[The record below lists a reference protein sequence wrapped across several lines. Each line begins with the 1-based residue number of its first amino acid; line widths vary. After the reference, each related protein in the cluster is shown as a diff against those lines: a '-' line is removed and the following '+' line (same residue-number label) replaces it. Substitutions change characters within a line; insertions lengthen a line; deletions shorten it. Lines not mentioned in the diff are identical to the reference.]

1 MREAASRNRGC
12 RFTCFAIMHRV
23 LLLKVSSKGAD
34 MKRLWACYAPY
45 HTILAFVVMGSVLTA
60 GMEISF
66 PMIVRYILED
76 ILPAGD
82 MIRLVHTA
90 AVLFALYVSCLC
102 LSFCVSYFGR
112 SMGTHIENDLRC
124 RLFAHIESMSFSFF
138 DNTKTGQLLSRII
151 SDISEIGDLV
161 FQMPNLIMVCLI
173 TMGGSAFFLFYI
185 NWQLAF
191 FVLFLI
197 IIKTGGTIILNRRM
211 KTTFRKARETM
222 GIVSAQAMESL
233 NAIRLVQSFC
243 NEAAELK
250 KFVAASNTLRNAQ
263 QRTFLFES
271 YLTSSVIF
279 FSNLTN
285 LVIIAAGSFFIMLGV
300 MKLGDLVAFLMYLM
314 VFIRPIMQLTMLTE
328 RYQRGLAGYQRYA
341 ELMDT
346 QPTVQ
351 NRADAIEVAQVQ
363 GRVSFQHVDF
373 SYNGG
378 DKVLQDFSLDIPQ
391 GKTVALVGPTGVG
404 KSSAASLLLRFYD
417 IQQGAICLDGTDI
430 RQYTLASLRHNIGI
444 VQQDVF
450 LFSDSIRENIAY
462 GRPGAT
468 EQEIREA
475 AKLAHAHEFI
485 MNLPDGYDSAIGE
498 RGVKLSGG
506 QKQRLAI
513 ARVFLKNPP
522 VLILDEATSALDNE
536 TERKIQ
542 QALQDLSAN
551 RTTLIIAHRLATI
564 RHADRI
570 VVLTKEGICESGTHE
585 ELMTRQ
591 GVYYEL
597 YTSQFKA

>member
-1 MREAASRNRGC
+1 
-12 RFTCFAIMHRV
+12 
-23 LLLKVSSKGAD
+23 

-45 HTILAFVVMGSVLTA
+45 HTILFFVIAGSILTA
-60 GMEISF
+60 GLEISF

-82 MIRLVHTA
+82 MLRLVHTA
-90 AVLFALYVSCLC
+90 AVLFILYVVCLC
-102 LSFCVSYFGR
+102 SSFCVSYFGR

-124 RLFAHIESMSFSFF
+124 RLFSHIESMSFSFF
-138 DNTKTGQLLSRII
+138 DNAKTGQLLSRII

-173 TMGGSAFFLFYI
+173 TMCGSAFFLFYI
-185 NWQLAF
+185 NWQLAI

-197 IIKTGGTIILNRRM
+197 LLKTAGTMILNRRM
-211 KTTFRKARETM
+211 KETFRIAREKM
-222 GIVSAQAMESL
+222 GLVSSQAMESL

-243 NEAAELK
+243 NEAVELK
-250 KFVAASNTLRNAQ
+250 KFVAASDKLRRAQ
-263 QRTFLFES
+263 QRTFMFEA

-300 MKLGDLVAFLMYLM
+300 MSLGDLVAFLMYLM

-328 RYQRGLAGYQRYA
+328 RYQRGLAGYRRYE
-341 ELMDT
+341 ELM
-346 QPTVQ
+346 
-351 NRADAIEVAQVQ
+351 AIEPDVADKTDAVEAGVIE
-363 GRVSFQHVDF
+363 GRVAFEDVSF
-373 SYNGG
+373 SYNGK
-378 DKVLQDFSLDIPQ
+378 DLVLRRFSLDIPR
-391 GKTVALVGPTGVG
+391 GKTVAIVGPTGAG
-404 KSSAASLLLRFYD
+404 KSSVASLLLRFYD
-417 IQQGAICLDGTDI
+417 IQAGCITLDGRDI
-430 RQYTLASLRHNIGI
+430 RQYTLSSLRRSIGI

-462 GRPGAT
+462 GRPDAT
-468 EQEIREA
+468 EQEIIEA
-475 AKLAHAHEFI
+475 AKLADAHEFI
-485 MNLPDGYDSAIGE
+485 MKLPDGYDSAIGE

-542 QALQDLSAN
+542 QALQDLSHN
-551 RTTLIIAHRLATI
+551 RTTLVIAHRLATI
-564 RHADRI
+564 RHADSI
-570 VVLTKEGICESGTHE
+570 VVLTKEGICEQGTHG
-585 ELMTRQ
+585 ELMERK
-591 GVYYEL
+591 GLYYEL
-597 YTSQFKA
+597 YMSQFDK

>member
-1 MREAASRNRGC
+1 
-12 RFTCFAIMHRV
+12 
-23 LLLKVSSKGAD
+23 

-45 HTILAFVVMGSVLTA
+45 QNILFFVIAGSVLTA
-60 GMEISF
+60 GLEISF

-82 MIRLVHTA
+82 MVRLVHTA
-90 AVLFALYVSCLC
+90 AVLFILYVVCLC
-102 LSFCVSYFGR
+102 SSFCVSYFGR

-124 RLFAHIESMSFSFF
+124 RLFSHIESMSFSFF
-138 DNTKTGQLLSRII
+138 DNAKTGQLLSRII

-173 TMGGSAFFLFYI
+173 TMCGSAFFLFYI
-185 NWQLAF
+185 NWQLAI

-197 IIKTGGTIILNRRM
+197 FLKTAGTMILNRRM
-211 KTTFRKARETM
+211 KETFRIAREKM
-222 GIVSAQAMESL
+222 GLVSSQAMESL

-243 NEAAELK
+243 NEAVELQ
-250 KFVAASNTLRNAQ
+250 KFVAASDKLRRAQ
-263 QRTFLFES
+263 QRTFMFEA

-300 MKLGDLVAFLMYLM
+300 MSLGDLVAFLMYLM

-328 RYQRGLAGYQRYA
+328 RYQRGLAGYRRYE
-341 ELMDT
+341 ELMAVAPAVADG
-346 QPTVQ
+346 
-351 NRADAIEVAQVQ
+351 ADAVAAGTIE
-363 GRVSFQHVDF
+363 GRVAFEDVNF
-373 SYNGG
+373 SYNGK
-378 DKVLQDFSLDIPQ
+378 DPVLRRFSLDIPR
-391 GKTVALVGPTGVG
+391 GKTVAIVGPTGAG
-404 KSSAASLLLRFYD
+404 KSSVASLLLWFYD
-417 IQQGAICLDGTDI
+417 IQSGRITLDGRDI
-430 RQYTLASLRHNIGI
+430 RQYTLSSLRRSIGI

-462 GRPGAT
+462 GRPDAT
-468 EQEIREA
+468 EQEIIEA
-475 AKLAHAHEFI
+475 AKLADAHEFI
-485 MNLPDGYDSAIGE
+485 MKLPDGYDSAIGE

-536 TERKIQ
+536 TERRIQ
-542 QALQDLSAN
+542 QALQDLSHN
-551 RTTLIIAHRLATI
+551 RTTLVIAHRLATI
-564 RHADRI
+564 RHADSI
-570 VVLTKEGICESGTHE
+570 VVLTKEGICEQGTHG
-585 ELMTRQ
+585 ELMERK
-591 GVYYEL
+591 GLYYEL
-597 YTSQFKA
+597 YMSQFDK

>member
-1 MREAASRNRGC
+1 
-12 RFTCFAIMHRV
+12 
-23 LLLKVSSKGAD
+23 

-45 HTILAFVVMGSVLTA
+45 HTILFFVIAGSVLTA
-60 GMEISF
+60 GLEISF

-82 MIRLVHTA
+82 MLRLVHTA
-90 AVLFALYVSCLC
+90 AVLFILYVVCLC
-102 LSFCVSYFGR
+102 SSFCVSYFGR

-124 RLFAHIESMSFSFF
+124 RLFSHIESMSFSFF
-138 DNTKTGQLLSRII
+138 DNAKTGQLLSRII

-173 TMGGSAFFLFYI
+173 TMCGSAFFLFYI
-185 NWQLAF
+185 NWQLAI

-197 IIKTGGTIILNRRM
+197 LLKTAGTMILNRRM
-211 KTTFRKARETM
+211 KETFRTAREKM
-222 GIVSAQAMESL
+222 GLVSSQAMESL

-243 NEAAELK
+243 NEAVELK
-250 KFVAASNTLRNAQ
+250 KFVAASDKLRRAQ
-263 QRTFLFES
+263 QRTFMFEA

-300 MKLGDLVAFLMYLM
+300 MSLGDLVAFLMYLM

-328 RYQRGLAGYQRYA
+328 RYQRGLAGYRRYE
-341 ELMDT
+341 ELM
-346 QPTVQ
+346 
-351 NRADAIEVAQVQ
+351 AIEPDVADKTDAVEAGVIE
-363 GRVSFQHVDF
+363 GRVAFEDVSF
-373 SYNGG
+373 SYNGK
-378 DKVLQDFSLDIPQ
+378 DLVLRRFSLDIPR
-391 GKTVALVGPTGVG
+391 GKTVAIVGPTGAG
-404 KSSAASLLLRFYD
+404 KSSVASLLLRFYD
-417 IQQGAICLDGTDI
+417 IQSGCITLDGRDI
-430 RQYTLASLRHNIGI
+430 RQYTLASLRRSIGI

-462 GRPGAT
+462 GRPDAT
-468 EQEIREA
+468 EQEIIEA
-475 AKLAHAHEFI
+475 AKLADAHEFI
-485 MNLPDGYDSAIGE
+485 MKLPDGYDSAIGE

-513 ARVFLKNPP
+513 ARVFLKNSP

-542 QALQDLSAN
+542 QALQDLSHN
-551 RTTLIIAHRLATI
+551 RTTLVIAHRLATI
-564 RHADRI
+564 RHADSI
-570 VVLTKEGICESGTHE
+570 VVLTKDGICEEGTHD
-585 ELMTRQ
+585 ELMECK
-591 GVYYEL
+591 GLYYDL
-597 YTSQFKA
+597 YMSQFDK

>member
-1 MREAASRNRGC
+1 
-12 RFTCFAIMHRV
+12 
-23 LLLKVSSKGAD
+23 

-45 HTILAFVVMGSVLTA
+45 HTILFFVIAGSVLTA
-60 GMEISF
+60 GLEISF

-82 MIRLVHTA
+82 MLRLVHTA
-90 AVLFALYVSCLC
+90 AVLFILYVVCLC
-102 LSFCVSYFGR
+102 SSFCVSYFGR

-124 RLFAHIESMSFSFF
+124 RLFSHIESMSFSFF
-138 DNTKTGQLLSRII
+138 DNAKTGQLLSRII

-173 TMGGSAFFLFYI
+173 TMCGSAFFLFYI
-185 NWQLAF
+185 NWQLAI

-197 IIKTGGTIILNRRM
+197 LLKTAGTMILNRRM
-211 KTTFRKARETM
+211 KETFRIARENM
-222 GIVSAQAMESL
+222 GLVSSQAMESL

-243 NEAAELK
+243 NEAVELK
-250 KFVAASNTLRNAQ
+250 KFVAASDKLRRAQ
-263 QRTFLFES
+263 QRTFMFEA
-271 YLTSSVIF
+271 YLTSSIIF

-300 MKLGDLVAFLMYLM
+300 MSLGDLVAFLMYLM

-328 RYQRGLAGYQRYA
+328 RYQRGLAGYRRYE
-341 ELMDT
+341 ELMAVAPAVADG
-346 QPTVQ
+346 
-351 NRADAIEVAQVQ
+351 ADAVAAGTIE
-363 GRVSFQHVDF
+363 GRVAFEDVNF
-373 SYNGG
+373 SYNGK
-378 DKVLQDFSLDIPQ
+378 DPVLRRFSLDIPR
-391 GKTVALVGPTGVG
+391 GKTVAIVGPTGAG
-404 KSSAASLLLRFYD
+404 KSSVASLLLRFYD
-417 IQQGAICLDGTDI
+417 IQAGCITLDGRDI
-430 RQYTLASLRHNIGI
+430 RQYTLSSLRRSIGI

-462 GRPGAT
+462 GRPDAT
-468 EQEIREA
+468 EQEIIEA
-475 AKLAHAHEFI
+475 AKLADAHEFI
-485 MNLPDGYDSAIGE
+485 MKLPDGYDSAIGE

-542 QALQDLSAN
+542 QALQDLSHN
-551 RTTLIIAHRLATI
+551 RTTLVIAHRLATI

-570 VVLTKEGICESGTHE
+570 VVLTKDGICEQGTHG
-585 ELMTRQ
+585 ELMERK
-591 GVYYEL
+591 GLYYEL
-597 YTSQFKA
+597 YMSQFDK

>member
-1 MREAASRNRGC
+1 
-12 RFTCFAIMHRV
+12 
-23 LLLKVSSKGAD
+23 

-45 HTILAFVVMGSVLTA
+45 HTILFFVIAGSVLTA
-60 GMEISF
+60 GLEISF

-82 MIRLVHTA
+82 MLRLVHTA
-90 AVLFALYVSCLC
+90 AVLFILYVVCLC
-102 LSFCVSYFGR
+102 SSFCVSYFGR

-124 RLFAHIESMSFSFF
+124 RLFSHIESMSFSFF
-138 DNTKTGQLLSRII
+138 DNAKTGQLLSRII

-173 TMGGSAFFLFYI
+173 TMCGSAFFLFYI
-185 NWQLAF
+185 NWQLAI

-197 IIKTGGTIILNRRM
+197 FLKTAGTMILNRRM
-211 KTTFRKARETM
+211 KETFRIARENM
-222 GIVSAQAMESL
+222 GLVSSQAMESL

-243 NEAAELK
+243 NEAVELK
-250 KFVAASNTLRNAQ
+250 KFVAASDKLRRAQ
-263 QRTFLFES
+263 QRTFMFEA

-300 MKLGDLVAFLMYLM
+300 MSLGDLVAFLMYLM

-328 RYQRGLAGYQRYA
+328 RYQRGLAGYRRYE
-341 ELMDT
+341 ELMAVAPAVADG
-346 QPTVQ
+346 
-351 NRADAIEVAQVQ
+351 ADAVAAETIE
-363 GRVSFQHVDF
+363 GRVAFEDVSF
-373 SYNGG
+373 SYNGK
-378 DKVLQDFSLDIPQ
+378 DPVLRRFSLDIPR
-391 GKTVALVGPTGVG
+391 GKTVAIVGPTGAG
-404 KSSAASLLLRFYD
+404 KSSVASLLLRFYD
-417 IQQGAICLDGTDI
+417 IQSGRITLDGRDI
-430 RQYTLASLRHNIGI
+430 RQYTLSSLRRSIGI

-462 GRPGAT
+462 GRPDAT
-468 EQEIREA
+468 EQEIIEA
-475 AKLAHAHEFI
+475 AKLADAHEFI
-485 MNLPDGYDSAIGE
+485 MKLPDGYDSAIGE

-542 QALQDLSAN
+542 QALQDLSHN
-551 RTTLIIAHRLATI
+551 RTTLVIAHRLATI
-564 RHADRI
+564 RHADSI
-570 VVLTKEGICESGTHE
+570 VVLTKEGICEQGTHG
-585 ELMTRQ
+585 ELMERK
-591 GVYYEL
+591 GLYYEL
-597 YTSQFKA
+597 YMSQFDK

>member
-1 MREAASRNRGC
+1 
-12 RFTCFAIMHRV
+12 
-23 LLLKVSSKGAD
+23 

-45 HTILAFVVMGSVLTA
+45 HTILFFVIAGSVLTA
-60 GMEISF
+60 GLEISF

-82 MIRLVHTA
+82 MLRLVHTA
-90 AVLFALYVSCLC
+90 AVLFILYVVCLC
-102 LSFCVSYFGR
+102 SSFCVSYFGR

-124 RLFAHIESMSFSFF
+124 RLFSHIESMSFSFF
-138 DNTKTGQLLSRII
+138 DNAKTGQLLSRII

-173 TMGGSAFFLFYI
+173 TMCGSAFFLFYI
-185 NWQLAF
+185 NWQLAI

-197 IIKTGGTIILNRRM
+197 LLKTAGTMILNRRM
-211 KTTFRKARETM
+211 KETFRIARENM
-222 GIVSAQAMESL
+222 GLVSSQAMESL

-243 NEAAELK
+243 NEAVELK
-250 KFVAASNTLRNAQ
+250 KFVAASDKLRRAQ
-263 QRTFLFES
+263 QRTFMFEA

-300 MKLGDLVAFLMYLM
+300 MSLGDLVAFLMYLM

-328 RYQRGLAGYQRYA
+328 RYQRGLAGYRRYE
-341 ELMDT
+341 ELM
-346 QPTVQ
+346 
-351 NRADAIEVAQVQ
+351 AIEPDVADKPDAVEAGVIE
-363 GRVSFQHVDF
+363 GRVAFEDVSF
-373 SYNGG
+373 SYNGK
-378 DKVLQDFSLDIPQ
+378 DPVLRRFSLDIPR
-391 GKTVALVGPTGVG
+391 GKTVAIVGPTGAG
-404 KSSAASLLLRFYD
+404 KSSVASLLLRFYD
-417 IQQGAICLDGTDI
+417 IQSGRITLDGRDI
-430 RQYTLASLRHNIGI
+430 RQYTLSSLRRSIGI

-462 GRPGAT
+462 GRPDAT
-468 EQEIREA
+468 EQEIIEA
-475 AKLAHAHEFI
+475 AKLADAHEFI
-485 MNLPDGYDSAIGE
+485 MKLPDGYDSAIGE

-542 QALQDLSAN
+542 QALQDLSHN
-551 RTTLIIAHRLATI
+551 RTTLVIAHRLATI
-564 RHADRI
+564 RHADSNG
-570 VVLTKEGICESGTHE
+570 VLTKEGICEQGTHG
-585 ELMTRQ
+585 ELMERK
-591 GVYYEL
+591 GLYYEL
-597 YTSQFKA
+597 YMSQFDK

>member
-1 MREAASRNRGC
+1 
-12 RFTCFAIMHRV
+12 
-23 LLLKVSSKGAD
+23 

-45 HTILAFVVMGSVLTA
+45 HTILFFVIAGSVLTA
-60 GMEISF
+60 GLEISF

-82 MIRLVHTA
+82 MLRLVHTA
-90 AVLFALYVSCLC
+90 AVLFILYVVCLC
-102 LSFCVSYFGR
+102 SSFCVSYFGR

-124 RLFAHIESMSFSFF
+124 RLFSHIESMSFSFF
-138 DNTKTGQLLSRII
+138 DNAKTGQLLSRII

-173 TMGGSAFFLFYI
+173 TMCGSAFFLFYI
-185 NWQLAF
+185 NWQLAI

-197 IIKTGGTIILNRRM
+197 LLKTAGTMILNRRM
-211 KTTFRKARETM
+211 KETFRIAREKM
-222 GIVSAQAMESL
+222 GLVSSQAMESL

-243 NEAAELK
+243 NEAVELK
-250 KFVAASNTLRNAQ
+250 KFVAASDKLRRAQ
-263 QRTFLFES
+263 QRTFMFEA

-300 MKLGDLVAFLMYLM
+300 MSLGDLVAFLMYLM

-328 RYQRGLAGYQRYA
+328 RYQRGLAGYRRYE
-341 ELMDT
+341 ELM
-346 QPTVQ
+346 
-351 NRADAIEVAQVQ
+351 AIEPDVADKTDAVEAGVIE
-363 GRVSFQHVDF
+363 GRVAFEDVSF
-373 SYNGG
+373 SYNGK
-378 DKVLQDFSLDIPQ
+378 DLVLRRFSLDIPR
-391 GKTVALVGPTGVG
+391 GKTVAIVGPTGAG
-404 KSSAASLLLRFYD
+404 KSSVASLLLRFYD
-417 IQQGAICLDGTDI
+417 IQSGRITLDGRDI
-430 RQYTLASLRHNIGI
+430 RQYTLSSLRRSIGI

-462 GRPGAT
+462 GRPDAT
-468 EQEIREA
+468 EQEIIEA
-475 AKLAHAHEFI
+475 AKLADAHEFI
-485 MNLPDGYDSAIGE
+485 MKLPDGYDSAIGE

-542 QALQDLSAN
+542 QALQDLSHN
-551 RTTLIIAHRLATI
+551 RTTLVIAHRLATI
-564 RHADRI
+564 RHADSI
-570 VVLTKEGICESGTHE
+570 VVLTKEGICEQGTHG
-585 ELMTRQ
+585 ELMERK
-591 GVYYEL
+591 GLYYEL
-597 YTSQFKA
+597 YMSQFDK

>member
-1 MREAASRNRGC
+1 
-12 RFTCFAIMHRV
+12 
-23 LLLKVSSKGAD
+23 

-45 HTILAFVVMGSVLTA
+45 HTILFFVIAGSVLTA
-60 GMEISF
+60 GLEISF

-82 MIRLVHTA
+82 MLRLVHTA
-90 AVLFALYVSCLC
+90 AVLFILYVVCLC
-102 LSFCVSYFGR
+102 SSFCVSYFGR

-124 RLFAHIESMSFSFF
+124 RLFSHIESMSFSFF
-138 DNTKTGQLLSRII
+138 DNAKTGQLLSRII

-173 TMGGSAFFLFYI
+173 TMCGSAFFLFYI
-185 NWQLAF
+185 NWQLAI

-197 IIKTGGTIILNRRM
+197 FLKTAGTMILNRRM
-211 KTTFRKARETM
+211 KETFRIARENM
-222 GIVSAQAMESL
+222 GLVSSQAMESL

-243 NEAAELK
+243 NEAVELK
-250 KFVAASNTLRNAQ
+250 KFVAASDKLRRAQ
-263 QRTFLFES
+263 QRTFMFEA

-300 MKLGDLVAFLMYLM
+300 MSLGDLVAFLMYLM

-328 RYQRGLAGYQRYA
+328 RYQRGLAGYRRYE
-341 ELMDT
+341 ELM
-346 QPTVQ
+346 
-351 NRADAIEVAQVQ
+351 AIEPDVADKPDAVEAGVIE
-363 GRVSFQHVDF
+363 GRVAFEDVSF
-373 SYNGG
+373 SYNGK
-378 DKVLQDFSLDIPQ
+378 DPVLRRFSLDIPR
-391 GKTVALVGPTGVG
+391 GKTVAIVGPTGAG
-404 KSSAASLLLRFYD
+404 KSSVASLLLRFYD
-417 IQQGAICLDGTDI
+417 IQAGCITLDGRDI
-430 RQYTLASLRHNIGI
+430 RQYTLSSLRRSIGI

-462 GRPGAT
+462 GRPDAT
-468 EQEIREA
+468 EQEIIEA
-475 AKLAHAHEFI
+475 AKLADAHEFI
-485 MNLPDGYDSAIGE
+485 MKLPDGYDSAIGE

-542 QALQDLSAN
+542 QALQDLSHN
-551 RTTLIIAHRLATI
+551 RTTLVIAHRLATI
-564 RHADRI
+564 RHADSI
-570 VVLTKEGICESGTHE
+570 VVLTKEGICEQGTHG
-585 ELMTRQ
+585 ELMERK
-591 GVYYEL
+591 GLYYEL
-597 YTSQFKA
+597 YMSQFDK

>member
-1 MREAASRNRGC
+1 
-12 RFTCFAIMHRV
+12 
-23 LLLKVSSKGAD
+23 

-45 HTILAFVVMGSVLTA
+45 QNILFFVIAGSVLTA
-60 GMEISF
+60 GLEISF

-82 MIRLVHTA
+82 MVRLVHTA
-90 AVLFALYVSCLC
+90 AVLFILYVVCLC
-102 LSFCVSYFGR
+102 SSFCVSYFGR

-124 RLFAHIESMSFSFF
+124 RLFSHIESMSFSFF
-138 DNTKTGQLLSRII
+138 DNAKTGQLLSRII

-173 TMGGSAFFLFYI
+173 TMCGSAFFLFYI
-185 NWQLAF
+185 NWQLAI

-197 IIKTGGTIILNRRM
+197 FLKTAGTMILNRRM
-211 KTTFRKARETM
+211 KETFRIARENM
-222 GIVSAQAMESL
+222 GLVSSQAMESL

-250 KFVAASNTLRNAQ
+250 KFVAASDRLRRAQ
-263 QRTFLFES
+263 QRTFMFEA

-300 MKLGDLVAFLMYLM
+300 MSLGDLVAFLMYLM

-328 RYQRGLAGYQRYA
+328 RYQRGLAGYRRYE
-341 ELMDT
+341 ELMAID
-346 QPTVQ
+346 PDV
-351 NRADAIEVAQVQ
+351 ADKTDAVEAGVIE
-363 GRVSFQHVDF
+363 GRVAFEDVSF
-373 SYNGG
+373 SYNGK
-378 DKVLQDFSLDIPQ
+378 DLVLRRFSLDIPR
-391 GKTVALVGPTGVG
+391 GKTVAIVGPTGAG
-404 KSSAASLLLRFYD
+404 KSSVASLLLRFYD
-417 IQQGAICLDGTDI
+417 IQSGCITLDGRDI
-430 RQYTLASLRHNIGI
+430 RQYTLSSLRRSIGI

-462 GRPGAT
+462 GRPDAT
-468 EQEIREA
+468 EQEIIEA
-475 AKLAHAHEFI
+475 AKLADAHEFI
-485 MNLPDGYDSAIGE
+485 MKLPDGYDSAIGE

-536 TERKIQ
+536 TERRIQ
-542 QALQDLSAN
+542 QALQDLSHN
-551 RTTLIIAHRLATI
+551 RTTLVIAHRLATI
-564 RHADRI
+564 RHADSI
-570 VVLTKEGICESGTHE
+570 VVLTKEGICEQGTHG
-585 ELMTRQ
+585 ELMERK
-591 GVYYEL
+591 GLYYEL
-597 YTSQFKA
+597 YMSQFDK

>member
-1 MREAASRNRGC
+1 
-12 RFTCFAIMHRV
+12 
-23 LLLKVSSKGAD
+23 

-45 HTILAFVVMGSVLTA
+45 HTILFFVIAGSVLTA
-60 GMEISF
+60 GLEISF

-82 MIRLVHTA
+82 MLRLVHTA
-90 AVLFALYVSCLC
+90 AVLFILYVVCLC
-102 LSFCVSYFGR
+102 SSFCVSYFGR

-124 RLFAHIESMSFSFF
+124 RLFSHIESMSFSFF
-138 DNTKTGQLLSRII
+138 DNAKTGQLLSRII

-173 TMGGSAFFLFYI
+173 TMCGSAFFLFYI
-185 NWQLAF
+185 NWQLAI

-197 IIKTGGTIILNRRM
+197 LLKTAGTMILNRRM
-211 KTTFRKARETM
+211 KETFRIARENM
-222 GIVSAQAMESL
+222 GLVSSQAMESL

-243 NEAAELK
+243 NEAVELK
-250 KFVAASNTLRNAQ
+250 KFVAASDKLRRAQ
-263 QRTFLFES
+263 QRMFMFEA

-300 MKLGDLVAFLMYLM
+300 MSLGDLVAFLMYLM

-328 RYQRGLAGYQRYA
+328 RYQRGLAGYRRYE
-341 ELMDT
+341 ELM
-346 QPTVQ
+346 
-351 NRADAIEVAQVQ
+351 AIEPDVADKPDAVEAGVIE
-363 GRVSFQHVDF
+363 GRVAFEDVSF
-373 SYNGG
+373 SYNGK
-378 DKVLQDFSLDIPQ
+378 DLVLRRFSLDIPR
-391 GKTVALVGPTGVG
+391 GKTVAIVGPTGAG
-404 KSSAASLLLRFYD
+404 KSSVASLLLRFYD
-417 IQQGAICLDGTDI
+417 IQSGRITLDGRDI
-430 RQYTLASLRHNIGI
+430 RQYTLSSLRRSIGI

-462 GRPGAT
+462 GRPDAT
-468 EQEIREA
+468 EQEIIEA
-475 AKLAHAHEFI
+475 AKLADAHEFI
-485 MNLPDGYDSAIGE
+485 MKLPDGYDSAIGE

-542 QALQDLSAN
+542 QALQDLSHN
-551 RTTLIIAHRLATI
+551 RTTLVIAHRLATI
-564 RHADRI
+564 RHADSI
-570 VVLTKEGICESGTHE
+570 VVLTKEGICEQGTHG
-585 ELMTRQ
+585 ELMERK
-591 GVYYEL
+591 GLYYEL
-597 YTSQFKA
+597 YMSQFDK

>member
-1 MREAASRNRGC
+1 
-12 RFTCFAIMHRV
+12 
-23 LLLKVSSKGAD
+23 

-45 HTILAFVVMGSVLTA
+45 HTILFFVIAGSVLTA
-60 GMEISF
+60 GLEISF

-82 MIRLVHTA
+82 MLRLVHTA
-90 AVLFALYVSCLC
+90 AVLFILYVVCLC
-102 LSFCVSYFGR
+102 SSFCVSYFGR

-124 RLFAHIESMSFSFF
+124 RLFSHIESMSFSFF
-138 DNTKTGQLLSRII
+138 DNAKTGQLLSRII

-173 TMGGSAFFLFYI
+173 TMCGSAFFLFYI
-185 NWQLAF
+185 NWQLAI

-197 IIKTGGTIILNRRM
+197 LLKTAGTMILNRRM
-211 KTTFRKARETM
+211 KETFRTAREKM
-222 GIVSAQAMESL
+222 GLVSSQAMESL

-243 NEAAELK
+243 NEAVELK
-250 KFVAASNTLRNAQ
+250 KFVAASDKLRRAQ
-263 QRTFLFES
+263 QRTFMFEA
-271 YLTSSVIF
+271 YLTSSIIF

-300 MKLGDLVAFLMYLM
+300 MSLGDLVAFLMYLM

-328 RYQRGLAGYQRYA
+328 RYQRGLAGYRRYE
-341 ELMDT
+341 ELMAVAPAVTDGT
-346 QPTVQ
+346 
-351 NRADAIEVAQVQ
+351 DAVAAETIE
-363 GRVSFQHVDF
+363 GRVAFEDVSF
-373 SYNGG
+373 SYNGK
-378 DKVLQDFSLDIPQ
+378 DPVLRRFSLDIPR
-391 GKTVALVGPTGVG
+391 GKTVAIVGPTGAG
-404 KSSAASLLLRFYD
+404 KSSVASLLLRFYD
-417 IQQGAICLDGTDI
+417 IQAGCITLDGRDI
-430 RQYTLASLRHNIGI
+430 RQYTLSSLRRSIGI

-462 GRPGAT
+462 GRPDAT
-468 EQEIREA
+468 EQEIIEA
-475 AKLAHAHEFI
+475 AKLADAHEFI
-485 MNLPDGYDSAIGE
+485 MKLPDGYDSAIGE

-542 QALQDLSAN
+542 QALQDLSHN
-551 RTTLIIAHRLATI
+551 RTTLVIAHRLATI

-570 VVLTKEGICESGTHE
+570 VVLTKDGICEEGTHD
-585 ELMTRQ
+585 ELMECK
-591 GVYYEL
+591 GLYYDL
-597 YTSQFKA
+597 YMSQFDK

>member
-1 MREAASRNRGC
+1 
-12 RFTCFAIMHRV
+12 
-23 LLLKVSSKGAD
+23 

-45 HTILAFVVMGSVLTA
+45 HTILFFVIAGSVLTA
-60 GMEISF
+60 GLEISF

-82 MIRLVHTA
+82 MLRLVHTA
-90 AVLFALYVSCLC
+90 AVLFILYVVCLC
-102 LSFCVSYFGR
+102 SSFCVSYFGR

-124 RLFAHIESMSFSFF
+124 RLFSHIESMSFSFF
-138 DNTKTGQLLSRII
+138 DNAKTGQLLSRII

-173 TMGGSAFFLFYI
+173 TMCGSAFFLFYI
-185 NWQLAF
+185 NWQLAI

-197 IIKTGGTIILNRRM
+197 LLKTAGTMILNRRM
-211 KTTFRKARETM
+211 KETFRIARENM
-222 GIVSAQAMESL
+222 GLVSSQAMESL

-243 NEAAELK
+243 NEAVELK
-250 KFVAASNTLRNAQ
+250 KFVAASDKLRRAQ
-263 QRTFLFES
+263 QRTFMFEA

-300 MKLGDLVAFLMYLM
+300 MSLGDLVAFLMYLM

-328 RYQRGLAGYQRYA
+328 RYQRGLAGYRRYE
-341 ELMDT
+341 ELM
-346 QPTVQ
+346 
-351 NRADAIEVAQVQ
+351 AIEPDVADKPDAVEAGVIE
-363 GRVSFQHVDF
+363 GRVAFEDVSF
-373 SYNGG
+373 SYNGK
-378 DKVLQDFSLDIPQ
+378 DPVLRRFSLDIPR
-391 GKTVALVGPTGVG
+391 GKTVAIVGPTGAG
-404 KSSAASLLLRFYD
+404 KSSVASLLLRFYD
-417 IQQGAICLDGTDI
+417 IQSGRITLDGRDI
-430 RQYTLASLRHNIGI
+430 RQYTLSSLRRSIGI

-462 GRPGAT
+462 GRPDAT
-468 EQEIREA
+468 EQEIIEA
-475 AKLAHAHEFI
+475 AKLADAHEFI
-485 MNLPDGYDSAIGE
+485 MKLPDGYDSAIGE

-506 QKQRLAI
+506 QKQRLAV

-542 QALQDLSAN
+542 QALQDLSHN
-551 RTTLIIAHRLATI
+551 RTTLVIAHRLATI
-564 RHADRI
+564 RHADSI
-570 VVLTKEGICESGTHE
+570 VVLTKDGICEQGTHG
-585 ELMTRQ
+585 ELMERK
-591 GVYYEL
+591 GLYYEL
-597 YTSQFKA
+597 YMSQFDK

>member
-1 MREAASRNRGC
+1 
-12 RFTCFAIMHRV
+12 
-23 LLLKVSSKGAD
+23 

-45 HTILAFVVMGSVLTA
+45 HTILFFVIAGSVLTA
-60 GMEISF
+60 GLEISF

-82 MIRLVHTA
+82 MLRLVHTA
-90 AVLFALYVSCLC
+90 AVLFILYVVCLC
-102 LSFCVSYFGR
+102 SSFCVSYFGR

-124 RLFAHIESMSFSFF
+124 RLFSHIESMSFSFF
-138 DNTKTGQLLSRII
+138 DNAKTGQLLSRII

-173 TMGGSAFFLFYI
+173 TMCGSAFFLFYI
-185 NWQLAF
+185 NWQLAI

-197 IIKTGGTIILNRRM
+197 LLKTAGTMILNRRM
-211 KTTFRKARETM
+211 KETFRTAREKM
-222 GIVSAQAMESL
+222 GLVSSQAMESL

-243 NEAAELK
+243 NEAVELK
-250 KFVAASNTLRNAQ
+250 KFVATSDKLRRAQ
-263 QRTFLFES
+263 QRTFMFEA
-271 YLTSSVIF
+271 YLTSSIIF

-300 MKLGDLVAFLMYLM
+300 MSLGDLVAFLMYLM

-328 RYQRGLAGYQRYA
+328 RYQRGLAGYRRYE
-341 ELMDT
+341 ELMAVAPAVADG
-346 QPTVQ
+346 
-351 NRADAIEVAQVQ
+351 ADAVAAGTIE
-363 GRVSFQHVDF
+363 GRVAFEDVSF
-373 SYNGG
+373 SYNGK
-378 DKVLQDFSLDIPQ
+378 DPVLRRFSLDIPR
-391 GKTVALVGPTGVG
+391 GKTVAIVGPTGAG
-404 KSSAASLLLRFYD
+404 KSSVASLLLRFYD
-417 IQQGAICLDGTDI
+417 IQAGCITLDGRDI
-430 RQYTLASLRHNIGI
+430 RQYTLSSLRRSIGI

-462 GRPGAT
+462 GRPDAT
-468 EQEIREA
+468 EQEIIEA
-475 AKLAHAHEFI
+475 AKLADAHEFI
-485 MNLPDGYDSAIGE
+485 MKLPDGYDSAIGE

-522 VLILDEATSALDNE
+522 ILILDEATSALDNE

-542 QALQDLSAN
+542 QALQDLSHN
-551 RTTLIIAHRLATI
+551 RTTLVIAHRLATI

-570 VVLTKEGICESGTHE
+570 VVLTKDGICEEGTHD
-585 ELMTRQ
+585 ELMECK
-591 GVYYEL
+591 GLYYDL
-597 YTSQFKA
+597 YMSQFDK

>member
-1 MREAASRNRGC
+1 
-12 RFTCFAIMHRV
+12 
-23 LLLKVSSKGAD
+23 

-45 HTILAFVVMGSVLTA
+45 HTILFFVIAGSVLTA
-60 GMEISF
+60 GLEISF

-82 MIRLVHTA
+82 MLRLVHTA
-90 AVLFALYVSCLC
+90 AVLFILYVVCLC
-102 LSFCVSYFGR
+102 SSFCVSYFGR

-124 RLFAHIESMSFSFF
+124 RLFSHIESMSFSFF
-138 DNTKTGQLLSRII
+138 DNAKTGQLLSRII

-173 TMGGSAFFLFYI
+173 TMCGSAFFLFYI
-185 NWQLAF
+185 NWQLAI

-197 IIKTGGTIILNRRM
+197 LLKTAGTMILNRRM
-211 KTTFRKARETM
+211 KETFRIAREKM
-222 GIVSAQAMESL
+222 GLVSSQAMESL

-243 NEAAELK
+243 NEAVELK
-250 KFVAASNTLRNAQ
+250 KFVAASDKLRRAQ
-263 QRTFLFES
+263 QRTFMFEA

-300 MKLGDLVAFLMYLM
+300 MSLGDLVAFLMYLM

-328 RYQRGLAGYQRYA
+328 RYQRGLAGYRRYE
-341 ELMDT
+341 ELM
-346 QPTVQ
+346 
-351 NRADAIEVAQVQ
+351 AIEPDVADKTDAVEAGVIE
-363 GRVSFQHVDF
+363 GRVAFEDVSF
-373 SYNGG
+373 SYNGK
-378 DKVLQDFSLDIPQ
+378 DLVLRRFSLDIPR
-391 GKTVALVGPTGVG
+391 GKTVAIVGPTGAG
-404 KSSAASLLLRFYD
+404 KSSVASLLLRFYD
-417 IQQGAICLDGTDI
+417 IQAGCITLDGRDI
-430 RQYTLASLRHNIGI
+430 RQYTLSSLRRSIGI

-462 GRPGAT
+462 GRPDAT
-468 EQEIREA
+468 EQEIIEA
-475 AKLAHAHEFI
+475 AKLADAHEFI
-485 MNLPDGYDSAIGE
+485 MKLPDGYDSAIGE

-542 QALQDLSAN
+542 QALQDLSHN
-551 RTTLIIAHRLATI
+551 RTTLVIAHRLATI
-564 RHADRI
+564 RHADSI
-570 VVLTKEGICESGTHE
+570 VVLTKEGICEQGTHG
-585 ELMTRQ
+585 ELMERK
-591 GVYYEL
+591 GLYYEL
-597 YTSQFKA
+597 YMSQFDK

>member
-1 MREAASRNRGC
+1 
-12 RFTCFAIMHRV
+12 
-23 LLLKVSSKGAD
+23 

-45 HTILAFVVMGSVLTA
+45 HTILFFVIAGSVLTA
-60 GMEISF
+60 GLEISF

-82 MIRLVHTA
+82 MLRLVHTA
-90 AVLFALYVSCLC
+90 AVLFILYVVCLC
-102 LSFCVSYFGR
+102 SSFCVSYFGR

-124 RLFAHIESMSFSFF
+124 RLFSHIESMSFSFF
-138 DNTKTGQLLSRII
+138 DNAKTGQLLSRII

-173 TMGGSAFFLFYI
+173 TMCGSAFFLFYI
-185 NWQLAF
+185 NWQLAI

-197 IIKTGGTIILNRRM
+197 LLKTAGTMILNRRM
-211 KTTFRKARETM
+211 KETFRIARENM
-222 GIVSAQAMESL
+222 GLVSSQAMESL

-243 NEAAELK
+243 NEAVELK
-250 KFVAASNTLRNAQ
+250 KFVAASDKLRRAQ
-263 QRTFLFES
+263 QRTFMFEA

-300 MKLGDLVAFLMYLM
+300 MSLGDLVAFLMYLM

-328 RYQRGLAGYQRYA
+328 RYQRGLAGYRRYE
-341 ELMDT
+341 ELMAIAPAVADG
-346 QPTVQ
+346 
-351 NRADAIEVAQVQ
+351 ADAVAAGTIE
-363 GRVSFQHVDF
+363 GRVAFEDVNF
-373 SYNGG
+373 SYNGK
-378 DKVLQDFSLDIPQ
+378 DPVLRRFSLDIPR
-391 GKTVALVGPTGVG
+391 GKTVAIVGPTGAG
-404 KSSAASLLLRFYD
+404 KSSVASLLLRFYD
-417 IQQGAICLDGTDI
+417 IQAGCITLDGRDI
-430 RQYTLASLRHNIGI
+430 RQYTLSSLRRSIGI

-462 GRPGAT
+462 GRPDAT
-468 EQEIREA
+468 EQEIIEA
-475 AKLAHAHEFI
+475 AKLADAHEFI
-485 MNLPDGYDSAIGE
+485 MKLPDGYDSAIGE

-542 QALQDLSAN
+542 QALQDLSHN
-551 RTTLIIAHRLATI
+551 RTTLVIAHRLATI

-570 VVLTKEGICESGTHE
+570 VVLTKDGICEEGTHD
-585 ELMTRQ
+585 ELMACK
-591 GVYYEL
+591 GLYYDL
-597 YTSQFKA
+597 YMSQFDK

>member
-1 MREAASRNRGC
+1 
-12 RFTCFAIMHRV
+12 
-23 LLLKVSSKGAD
+23 

-45 HTILAFVVMGSVLTA
+45 QNILFFVIAGSVLTA
-60 GMEISF
+60 GLEISF

-82 MIRLVHTA
+82 MVRLVHTA
-90 AVLFALYVSCLC
+90 AVLFILYVVCLC
-102 LSFCVSYFGR
+102 SSFCVSYFGR

-124 RLFAHIESMSFSFF
+124 RLFSHIESMSFSFF
-138 DNTKTGQLLSRII
+138 DNAKTGQLLSRII

-173 TMGGSAFFLFYI
+173 TMCGSAFFLFYI
-185 NWQLAF
+185 NWQLAI

-197 IIKTGGTIILNRRM
+197 FLKTAGTMILNRRM
-211 KTTFRKARETM
+211 KETFRIARENM
-222 GIVSAQAMESL
+222 GLVSSQAMESL

-243 NEAAELK
+243 NEAVELK
-250 KFVAASNTLRNAQ
+250 KFVAASDKLRRAQ
-263 QRTFLFES
+263 QRTFMFEA

-300 MKLGDLVAFLMYLM
+300 MSLGDLVAFLMYLM

-328 RYQRGLAGYQRYA
+328 RYQRGLAGYRRYE
-341 ELMDT
+341 ELM
-346 QPTVQ
+346 
-351 NRADAIEVAQVQ
+351 AIEPDVADKPDAVEAGVIE
-363 GRVSFQHVDF
+363 GRVAFEDVSF
-373 SYNGG
+373 SYNGK
-378 DKVLQDFSLDIPQ
+378 DPVLRRFSLDIPR
-391 GKTVALVGPTGVG
+391 GKTVAIVGPTGAG
-404 KSSAASLLLRFYD
+404 KSSVASLLLRFYD
-417 IQQGAICLDGTDI
+417 IQSGRITLDGRDI
-430 RQYTLASLRHNIGI
+430 RQYTLSSLRRSIGI

-462 GRPGAT
+462 GRPDAT
-468 EQEIREA
+468 EQEIIEA
-475 AKLAHAHEFI
+475 AKLADAHEFI
-485 MNLPDGYDSAIGE
+485 MKLPDGYDSAIGE

-542 QALQDLSAN
+542 QALQDLSHN
-551 RTTLIIAHRLATI
+551 RTTLVIAHRLATI

-570 VVLTKEGICESGTHE
+570 VVLTKDGICEEGTHD
-585 ELMTRQ
+585 ELMACK
-591 GVYYEL
+591 GLYYDL
-597 YTSQFKA
+597 YMSQFDK

>member
-1 MREAASRNRGC
+1 
-12 RFTCFAIMHRV
+12 
-23 LLLKVSSKGAD
+23 

-45 HTILAFVVMGSVLTA
+45 QNILFFVIAGSVLTA
-60 GMEISF
+60 GLEISF

-82 MIRLVHTA
+82 MVRLVHTA
-90 AVLFALYVSCLC
+90 AVLFILYVVCLC
-102 LSFCVSYFGR
+102 SSFCVSYFGR

-124 RLFAHIESMSFSFF
+124 RLFSHIESMSFSFF
-138 DNTKTGQLLSRII
+138 DNAKTGQLLSRII

-173 TMGGSAFFLFYI
+173 TMCGSAFFLFYI
-185 NWQLAF
+185 NWQLAI

-197 IIKTGGTIILNRRM
+197 FLKTAGTMILNRRM
-211 KTTFRKARETM
+211 KETFRIAREKM
-222 GIVSAQAMESL
+222 GLVSSQAMESL

-243 NEAAELK
+243 NEAVELQ
-250 KFVAASNTLRNAQ
+250 KFVAASDKLRRAQ
-263 QRTFLFES
+263 QRTFMFEA

-300 MKLGDLVAFLMYLM
+300 MSLGDLVAFLMYLM

-328 RYQRGLAGYQRYA
+328 RYQRGLAGYRRYE
-341 ELMDT
+341 ELM
-346 QPTVQ
+346 
-351 NRADAIEVAQVQ
+351 AIEPDVADKTDAVEA
-363 GRVSFQHVDF
+363 GVIEGHVAFEDVSF
-373 SYNGG
+373 SYNG
-378 DKVLQDFSLDIPQ
+378 KNPVLRRFSLDIPR
-391 GKTVALVGPTGVG
+391 GKTVAIVGPTGAG
-404 KSSAASLLLRFYD
+404 KSSVASLLLRFYD
-417 IQQGAICLDGTDI
+417 IQSGRITLDGRDI
-430 RQYTLASLRHNIGI
+430 RQYTLSSLRRSIGI

-462 GRPGAT
+462 GRPDAT
-468 EQEIREA
+468 EQEIIEA
-475 AKLAHAHEFI
+475 AKLADAHEFI
-485 MNLPDGYDSAIGE
+485 MKLPDGYDSAIGE

-536 TERKIQ
+536 TERRIQ
-542 QALQDLSAN
+542 QALQDLSHN
-551 RTTLIIAHRLATI
+551 RTTLVIAHRLATI
-564 RHADRI
+564 RHADSI
-570 VVLTKEGICESGTHE
+570 VVLTKEGICEQGTHG
-585 ELMTRQ
+585 ELMERK
-591 GVYYEL
+591 GLYYEL
-597 YTSQFKA
+597 YMSQFDK

>member
-1 MREAASRNRGC
+1 
-12 RFTCFAIMHRV
+12 
-23 LLLKVSSKGAD
+23 

-45 HTILAFVVMGSVLTA
+45 QNILFFVIAGSVLTA
-60 GMEISF
+60 GLEISF

-82 MIRLVHTA
+82 MVRLVHTA
-90 AVLFALYVSCLC
+90 AVLFILYVVCLC
-102 LSFCVSYFGR
+102 SSFCVSYFGR

-124 RLFAHIESMSFSFF
+124 RLFSHIESMSFSFF
-138 DNTKTGQLLSRII
+138 DNAKTGQLLSRII

-173 TMGGSAFFLFYI
+173 TMCGSAFFLFYI
-185 NWQLAF
+185 NWQLAI

-197 IIKTGGTIILNRRM
+197 FLKTAGTMILNRRM
-211 KTTFRKARETM
+211 KETFRIARENM
-222 GIVSAQAMESL
+222 GLVSSQAMESL

-250 KFVAASNTLRNAQ
+250 KFVAASDKLRRAQ
-263 QRTFLFES
+263 QRTFMFEA

-300 MKLGDLVAFLMYLM
+300 MSLGDLVAFLMYLM

-328 RYQRGLAGYQRYA
+328 RYQRGLAGYRRYE
-341 ELMDT
+341 ELM
-346 QPTVQ
+346 
-351 NRADAIEVAQVQ
+351 AIEPDVADKPDAVEAGVIE
-363 GRVSFQHVDF
+363 GRVAFEDVSF
-373 SYNGG
+373 SYNGK
-378 DKVLQDFSLDIPQ
+378 DPVLRRFSLDIPR
-391 GKTVALVGPTGVG
+391 GKTVAIVGPTGAG
-404 KSSAASLLLRFYD
+404 KSSVASLLLRFYD
-417 IQQGAICLDGTDI
+417 IQSGRITLDGRDI
-430 RQYTLASLRHNIGI
+430 RQYTLSSLRRSIGI

-462 GRPGAT
+462 GRPDAT
-468 EQEIREA
+468 EQEIIEA
-475 AKLAHAHEFI
+475 AKLADAHEFI
-485 MNLPDGYDSAIGE
+485 MKLPDGYDSAIGE

-542 QALQDLSAN
+542 QALQDLSHN
-551 RTTLIIAHRLATI
+551 RTTLVIAHRLATI
-564 RHADRI
+564 RHADSI
-570 VVLTKEGICESGTHE
+570 VVLTKEGICEQGTHG
-585 ELMTRQ
+585 ELMERK
-591 GVYYEL
+591 GLYYEL
-597 YTSQFKA
+597 YMSQFDK

>member
-1 MREAASRNRGC
+1 
-12 RFTCFAIMHRV
+12 
-23 LLLKVSSKGAD
+23 

-45 HTILAFVVMGSVLTA
+45 HKMLAFVIIGSVITA

-76 ILPAGD
+76 ILPAGN
-82 MIRLVHTA
+82 MILLAHTA
-90 AVLFALYVSCLC
+90 AMLFVMYVCCML
-102 LSFCVSYFGR
+102 LSFCVYYFGR
-112 SMGTHIENDLRC
+112 GMGTSIENDLRC
-124 RLFAHIESMSFSFF
+124 RLFSHIESMSFSFF
-138 DNTKTGQLLSRII
+138 DNAKTGQLISRII

-161 FQMPNLIMVCLI
+161 FQMPNLIMVCVI
-173 TMGGSAFFLFYI
+173 TMCGSAFFLFFI
-185 NWQLAF
+185 NWQLAV

-197 IIKTGGTIILNRRM
+197 VLKTCGTIILNRRM
-211 KTTFRKARETM
+211 KETFRASRERM
-222 GIVSAQAMESL
+222 GIVSAKAMESL

-243 NEAAELK
+243 NEAVELK
-250 KFVAASNTLRNAQ
+250 KFVDASNSLRRAQ
-263 QRTFLFES
+263 QRTFKFES
-271 YLTSSVIF
+271 YLISGVIF
-279 FSNLTN
+279 FSNMTN

-300 MKLGDLVAFLMYLM
+300 MSLGDLVAFLMYLM

-328 RYQRGLAGYQRYA
+328 RYQRGLAGFRRYT
-341 ELMDT
+341 ELMD
-346 QPTVQ
+346 QEPAVK
-351 NRADAIEVAQVQ
+351 NEADATDMDQVAGHVA
-363 GRVSFQHVDF
+363 FDHVDF
-373 SYNGG
+373 SYNGT
-378 DKVLQDFSLDIPQ
+378 DPVLTDFSLDIPR

-404 KSSAASLLLRFYD
+404 KSSVASLLLRFYD
-417 IQQGAICLDGTDI
+417 IQHGTISVDGRDI
-430 RQYTLASLRHNIGI
+430 KKCTLSSLRRNIGI

-462 GRPGAT
+462 GRPDAT
-468 EQEIREA
+468 EQEIIQA

-542 QALQDLSAN
+542 QALQELSAN

-564 RHADRI
+564 RHADEI
-570 VVLTKEGICESGTHE
+570 VVLTKEGIKETGTHD
-585 ELMTRQ
+585 ELMELK
-591 GVYYEL
+591 GMYYEL
-597 YTSQFKA
+597 YISQFKK

>member
-1 MREAASRNRGC
+1 
-12 RFTCFAIMHRV
+12 
-23 LLLKVSSKGAD
+23 

-45 HTILAFVVMGSVLTA
+45 HTILFFVIAGSVLTA
-60 GMEISF
+60 GLEISF

-82 MIRLVHTA
+82 MLRLVHTA
-90 AVLFALYVSCLC
+90 AVLFILYVVCLC
-102 LSFCVSYFGR
+102 SSFCVSYFGR

-124 RLFAHIESMSFSFF
+124 RLFSHIESMSFSFF
-138 DNTKTGQLLSRII
+138 DNAKTGQLLSRII

-173 TMGGSAFFLFYI
+173 TMCGSAFFLFYI
-185 NWQLAF
+185 NWQLAI

-197 IIKTGGTIILNRRM
+197 LLKTAGTMILNRRM
-211 KTTFRKARETM
+211 KETFRIARENM
-222 GIVSAQAMESL
+222 GLVSSQAMESL

-243 NEAAELK
+243 NEAVELK
-250 KFVAASNTLRNAQ
+250 KFVAASDKLRRAQ
-263 QRTFLFES
+263 QRTFMFEA

-300 MKLGDLVAFLMYLM
+300 MSLGDLVAFLMYLM

-328 RYQRGLAGYQRYA
+328 RYQRGLAGYRRYE
-341 ELMDT
+341 ELM
-346 QPTVQ
+346 
-351 NRADAIEVAQVQ
+351 AIEPDVADKPDAVEAGVIE
-363 GRVSFQHVDF
+363 GRVAFEDVSF
-373 SYNGG
+373 SYNGK
-378 DKVLQDFSLDIPQ
+378 DPVLRRFSLDIPR
-391 GKTVALVGPTGVG
+391 GKTVAIVGPTGAG
-404 KSSAASLLLRFYD
+404 KSSVASLLLRFYD
-417 IQQGAICLDGTDI
+417 IQAGCITLDGRDI
-430 RQYTLASLRHNIGI
+430 RQYTLSSLRRSIGI

-462 GRPGAT
+462 GRPDAT
-468 EQEIREA
+468 EHEIIEA
-475 AKLAHAHEFI
+475 AKLADAHEFI
-485 MNLPDGYDSAIGE
+485 MKLPDGYDSAIGE

-542 QALQDLSAN
+542 QALQDLSHN
-551 RTTLIIAHRLATI
+551 RTTLVIAHRLATI

-570 VVLTKEGICESGTHE
+570 VVLTKDGICEEGTHD
-585 ELMTRQ
+585 ELMECK
-591 GVYYEL
+591 GLYYDL
-597 YTSQFKA
+597 YMSQFDK

>member
-1 MREAASRNRGC
+1 
-12 RFTCFAIMHRV
+12 
-23 LLLKVSSKGAD
+23 

-45 HTILAFVVMGSVLTA
+45 QNILFFVIAGSVLTA
-60 GMEISF
+60 GLEISF

-82 MIRLVHTA
+82 MVRLVHTA
-90 AVLFALYVSCLC
+90 AVLFILYVVCLC
-102 LSFCVSYFGR
+102 SSFCVSYFGR

-124 RLFAHIESMSFSFF
+124 RLFSHIESMSFSFF
-138 DNTKTGQLLSRII
+138 DNAKTGQLLSRII

-173 TMGGSAFFLFYI
+173 TMCGSAFFLFYI
-185 NWQLAF
+185 NWQLAI

-197 IIKTGGTIILNRRM
+197 FLKTAGTMILNRRM
-211 KTTFRKARETM
+211 KETFRIAREKM
-222 GIVSAQAMESL
+222 GLVSSQAMESL

-243 NEAAELK
+243 NEAVELQ
-250 KFVAASNTLRNAQ
+250 KFVAASDKLRRAQ
-263 QRTFLFES
+263 QRTFMFEA

-300 MKLGDLVAFLMYLM
+300 MSLGDLVAFLMYLM

-328 RYQRGLAGYQRYA
+328 RYQRGLAGYRRYE
-341 ELMDT
+341 ELM
-346 QPTVQ
+346 
-351 NRADAIEVAQVQ
+351 AIEPDVADKTDAVEA
-363 GRVSFQHVDF
+363 GVIEGHVAFEDVSF
-373 SYNGG
+373 SYNGK
-378 DKVLQDFSLDIPQ
+378 DPVLRRFSLDIPR
-391 GKTVALVGPTGVG
+391 GKTVAIVGPTGAG
-404 KSSAASLLLRFYD
+404 KSSVASLLLRFYD
-417 IQQGAICLDGTDI
+417 IQSGRITLDGRDI
-430 RQYTLASLRHNIGI
+430 RQYTLSSLRRSIGI

-462 GRPGAT
+462 GRPDAT
-468 EQEIREA
+468 EQEIIEA
-475 AKLAHAHEFI
+475 AKLADAHEFI
-485 MNLPDGYDSAIGE
+485 MKLPDGYDSAIGE

-542 QALQDLSAN
+542 QALQDLSHN
-551 RTTLIIAHRLATI
+551 RTTLVIAHRLATI
-564 RHADRI
+564 RHADSI
-570 VVLTKEGICESGTHE
+570 VVLTKEGICEQGTHG
-585 ELMTRQ
+585 ELMERK
-591 GVYYEL
+591 GLYYEL
-597 YTSQFKA
+597 YMSQFDK

>member
-1 MREAASRNRGC
+1 
-12 RFTCFAIMHRV
+12 
-23 LLLKVSSKGAD
+23 

-45 HTILAFVVMGSVLTA
+45 QNILFFVIAGSVLTA
-60 GMEISF
+60 GLEISF

-82 MIRLVHTA
+82 MVRLVHTA
-90 AVLFALYVSCLC
+90 AVLFILYVVCLC
-102 LSFCVSYFGR
+102 SSFCVSYFGR

-124 RLFAHIESMSFSFF
+124 RLFSHIESMSFSFF
-138 DNTKTGQLLSRII
+138 DNAKTGQLLSRII

-173 TMGGSAFFLFYI
+173 TMCGSAFFLFYI
-185 NWQLAF
+185 NWQLAI

-197 IIKTGGTIILNRRM
+197 FLKTAGTMILNRRM
-211 KTTFRKARETM
+211 KETFRTAREKM
-222 GIVSAQAMESL
+222 GLVSSQAMESL

-243 NEAAELK
+243 NEAVELK
-250 KFVAASNTLRNAQ
+250 KFVAASDKLRRAQ
-263 QRTFLFES
+263 QRTFMFEA

-300 MKLGDLVAFLMYLM
+300 MSLGDLVAFLMYLM

-328 RYQRGLAGYQRYA
+328 RYQRGLAGYRRYE
-341 ELMDT
+341 ELM
-346 QPTVQ
+346 
-351 NRADAIEVAQVQ
+351 AIEPDVADKTDAVEAGVIE
-363 GRVSFQHVDF
+363 GRVAFEDVSF
-373 SYNGG
+373 SYNGK
-378 DKVLQDFSLDIPQ
+378 DLVLRRFSLDIPR
-391 GKTVALVGPTGVG
+391 GKTVAIVGPTGAG
-404 KSSAASLLLRFYD
+404 KSSVASLLLRFYD
-417 IQQGAICLDGTDI
+417 IQSGRITLDGRDI
-430 RQYTLASLRHNIGI
+430 RQYTLSSLRRSIGI

-462 GRPGAT
+462 GRPDAT
-468 EQEIREA
+468 EQEIIEA
-475 AKLAHAHEFI
+475 AKLADAHEFI
-485 MNLPDGYDSAIGE
+485 MKLPDGYDSAIGE

-542 QALQDLSAN
+542 QALQDLSHN
-551 RTTLIIAHRLATI
+551 RTTLVIAHRLATI

-570 VVLTKEGICESGTHE
+570 VVLTKEGICEQGTHG
-585 ELMTRQ
+585 ELMERK
-591 GVYYEL
+591 GLYYEL
-597 YTSQFKA
+597 YMSQFDK

>member
-1 MREAASRNRGC
+1 
-12 RFTCFAIMHRV
+12 
-23 LLLKVSSKGAD
+23 

-45 HTILAFVVMGSVLTA
+45 HTILFFVIAGSVLTA
-60 GMEISF
+60 GLEISF

-82 MIRLVHTA
+82 MLRLVHTA
-90 AVLFALYVSCLC
+90 AVLFILYVVCLC
-102 LSFCVSYFGR
+102 SSFCVSYFGR

-124 RLFAHIESMSFSFF
+124 RLFSHIESMSFSFF
-138 DNTKTGQLLSRII
+138 DNAKTGQLLSRII

-173 TMGGSAFFLFYI
+173 TMCGSAFFLFYI
-185 NWQLAF
+185 NWQLAI

-197 IIKTGGTIILNRRM
+197 LLKTAGTMILNRRM
-211 KTTFRKARETM
+211 KETFRTAREKM
-222 GIVSAQAMESL
+222 GLVSSQAMESL

-243 NEAAELK
+243 NEAVELK
-250 KFVAASNTLRNAQ
+250 KFVAASDKLRRAQ
-263 QRTFLFES
+263 QRTFMFEA

-300 MKLGDLVAFLMYLM
+300 MSLGDLVAFLMYLM

-328 RYQRGLAGYQRYA
+328 RYQRGLAGYRRYE
-341 ELMDT
+341 ELM
-346 QPTVQ
+346 
-351 NRADAIEVAQVQ
+351 AIEPDVADKTDAVEAGVIE
-363 GRVSFQHVDF
+363 GRVAFEDVSF
-373 SYNGG
+373 SYNGK
-378 DKVLQDFSLDIPQ
+378 DLVLRRFSLDIPR
-391 GKTVALVGPTGVG
+391 GKTVAIVGPTGAG
-404 KSSAASLLLRFYD
+404 KSSVASLLLRFYD
-417 IQQGAICLDGTDI
+417 IQSGRITLDGRDI
-430 RQYTLASLRHNIGI
+430 RQYTLSSLRRSIGI

-462 GRPGAT
+462 GRPDAT
-468 EQEIREA
+468 EQEIIEA
-475 AKLAHAHEFI
+475 AKLADAHEFI
-485 MNLPDGYDSAIGE
+485 MKLPDGYDSAIGE

-542 QALQDLSAN
+542 QALQDLSHN
-551 RTTLIIAHRLATI
+551 RTTLVIAHRLATI
-564 RHADRI
+564 RHADSI
-570 VVLTKEGICESGTHE
+570 VVLTKEGICEQGTHG
-585 ELMTRQ
+585 ELMERK
-591 GVYYEL
+591 GLYYEL
-597 YTSQFKA
+597 YMSQFDK

>member
-1 MREAASRNRGC
+1 
-12 RFTCFAIMHRV
+12 
-23 LLLKVSSKGAD
+23 

-45 HTILAFVVMGSVLTA
+45 HTILFFVIAGSVLTA
-60 GMEISF
+60 GLEISF

-82 MIRLVHTA
+82 MLRLVHTA
-90 AVLFALYVSCLC
+90 AVLFILYVVCLC
-102 LSFCVSYFGR
+102 SSFCVSYFGR

-124 RLFAHIESMSFSFF
+124 RLFSHIESMSFSFF
-138 DNTKTGQLLSRII
+138 DNAKTGQLLSRII

-173 TMGGSAFFLFYI
+173 TMCGSAFFLFYI
-185 NWQLAF
+185 NWQLAI

-197 IIKTGGTIILNRRM
+197 LLKTAGTMILNRRM
-211 KTTFRKARETM
+211 KETFRIAREKM
-222 GIVSAQAMESL
+222 GLVSSQAMESL

-243 NEAAELK
+243 NEAIELK
-250 KFVAASNTLRNAQ
+250 KFVAASDKLRRAQ
-263 QRTFLFES
+263 QRTFMFEA
-271 YLTSSVIF
+271 YLTSSIIF

-300 MKLGDLVAFLMYLM
+300 MSLGDLVAFLMYLM

-328 RYQRGLAGYQRYA
+328 RYQRGLAGYRRYE
-341 ELMDT
+341 ELMAVAPAVADG
-346 QPTVQ
+346 
-351 NRADAIEVAQVQ
+351 ADAVAAGTIE
-363 GRVSFQHVDF
+363 GRVAFEDVSF
-373 SYNGG
+373 SYNGK
-378 DKVLQDFSLDIPQ
+378 DPVLRRFSLDIPR
-391 GKTVALVGPTGVG
+391 GKTVAIVGPTGAG
-404 KSSAASLLLRFYD
+404 KSSVASLLLRFYD
-417 IQQGAICLDGTDI
+417 IQAGCITLDGRDI
-430 RQYTLASLRHNIGI
+430 RQYTLSSLRRSIGI

-462 GRPGAT
+462 GRPDAT
-468 EQEIREA
+468 EQEIIEA
-475 AKLAHAHEFI
+475 AKLADAHEFI
-485 MNLPDGYDSAIGE
+485 MKLPDGYDSAIGE
-498 RGVKLSGG
+498 QGVKLSGG

-542 QALQDLSAN
+542 QALQDLSHN
-551 RTTLIIAHRLATI
+551 RTTLVIAHRLATI

-570 VVLTKEGICESGTHE
+570 VVLTKDGICEEGTHD
-585 ELMTRQ
+585 ELMECK
-591 GVYYEL
+591 GLYYDL
-597 YTSQFKA
+597 YMSQFDK

>member
-1 MREAASRNRGC
+1 
-12 RFTCFAIMHRV
+12 
-23 LLLKVSSKGAD
+23 

-45 HTILAFVVMGSVLTA
+45 HTILFFVIAGSVLTA
-60 GMEISF
+60 GLEISF

-82 MIRLVHTA
+82 MVRLVHTA
-90 AVLFALYVSCLC
+90 AVLFILYVVCLC
-102 LSFCVSYFGR
+102 SSFCVSYFGR

-124 RLFAHIESMSFSFF
+124 RLFSHIESMSFSFF
-138 DNTKTGQLLSRII
+138 DNAKTGQLLSRII

-173 TMGGSAFFLFYI
+173 TMCGSAFFLFYI
-185 NWQLAF
+185 NWQLAI

-197 IIKTGGTIILNRRM
+197 FLKTAGTMILNRRM
-211 KTTFRKARETM
+211 KETFRIARENM
-222 GIVSAQAMESL
+222 GLVSSQAMESL

-243 NEAAELK
+243 NEAVELK
-250 KFVAASNTLRNAQ
+250 KFVAASDKLRRAQ
-263 QRTFLFES
+263 QRTFMFEA

-300 MKLGDLVAFLMYLM
+300 MSLGDLVAFLMYLM

-328 RYQRGLAGYQRYA
+328 RYQRGLAGYRRYE
-341 ELMDT
+341 ELM
-346 QPTVQ
+346 
-351 NRADAIEVAQVQ
+351 AIEPDVADKPDAVEAGVIE
-363 GRVSFQHVDF
+363 GRVAFEDVSF
-373 SYNGG
+373 SYNGK
-378 DKVLQDFSLDIPQ
+378 DLVLRRFSLDIPR
-391 GKTVALVGPTGVG
+391 GKTVAIVGPTGAG
-404 KSSAASLLLRFYD
+404 KSSVASLLLRFYD
-417 IQQGAICLDGTDI
+417 IQSGRITLDGRDI
-430 RQYTLASLRHNIGI
+430 RQYTLSSLRRSIGI

-462 GRPGAT
+462 GRPDAT
-468 EQEIREA
+468 EQEIIEA
-475 AKLAHAHEFI
+475 AKLADAHEFI
-485 MNLPDGYDSAIGE
+485 MKLPDGYDSAIGE

-542 QALQDLSAN
+542 QALQDLSHN
-551 RTTLIIAHRLATI
+551 RTTLVIAHRLATI
-564 RHADRI
+564 RHADSI
-570 VVLTKEGICESGTHE
+570 VVLTKEGICEQGTHG
-585 ELMTRQ
+585 ELMERK
-591 GVYYEL
+591 GLYYEL
-597 YTSQFKA
+597 YMSQFDK

>member
-1 MREAASRNRGC
+1 
-12 RFTCFAIMHRV
+12 
-23 LLLKVSSKGAD
+23 

-45 HTILAFVVMGSVLTA
+45 HTILFFVIAGSVLTA
-60 GMEISF
+60 GLEISF

-82 MIRLVHTA
+82 MLRLVHTA
-90 AVLFALYVSCLC
+90 AVLFILYVVCLC
-102 LSFCVSYFGR
+102 SSFCVSYFGR

-124 RLFAHIESMSFSFF
+124 RLFSHIESMSFSFF
-138 DNTKTGQLLSRII
+138 DNAKTGQLLSRII

-173 TMGGSAFFLFYI
+173 TMCGSAFFLFYI
-185 NWQLAF
+185 NWQLAI

-197 IIKTGGTIILNRRM
+197 LLKTEGTMILNRRM
-211 KTTFRKARETM
+211 KETFRTAREKM
-222 GIVSAQAMESL
+222 GLVSSQAMESL

-243 NEAAELK
+243 NEAVELK
-250 KFVAASNTLRNAQ
+250 KFVAASDKLRRAQ
-263 QRTFLFES
+263 QRTFMFEA

-300 MKLGDLVAFLMYLM
+300 MSLGDLVAFLMYLM

-328 RYQRGLAGYQRYA
+328 RYQRGLAGYRRYE
-341 ELMDT
+341 ELM
-346 QPTVQ
+346 
-351 NRADAIEVAQVQ
+351 AIEPDVADKTDAVEAGVIE
-363 GRVSFQHVDF
+363 GRVAFEDVSF
-373 SYNGG
+373 SYNGK
-378 DKVLQDFSLDIPQ
+378 DLVLRRFSLDIPR
-391 GKTVALVGPTGVG
+391 GKTVAIVGPTGAG
-404 KSSAASLLLRFYD
+404 KSSVASLLLRFYD
-417 IQQGAICLDGTDI
+417 IQSGCITLDGRDI
-430 RQYTLASLRHNIGI
+430 RQYTLASLRRSIGI

-462 GRPGAT
+462 GRPDAT
-468 EQEIREA
+468 EQEIIEA
-475 AKLAHAHEFI
+475 AKLADAHEFI
-485 MNLPDGYDSAIGE
+485 MKLPDGYDSAIGE

-542 QALQDLSAN
+542 QALKDLSHN
-551 RTTLIIAHRLATI
+551 RTTLVIAHRLATI
-564 RHADRI
+564 RHADSI
-570 VVLTKEGICESGTHE
+570 VVLTKEGICEQGTHG
-585 ELMTRQ
+585 ELMERK
-591 GVYYEL
+591 GLYYEL
-597 YTSQFKA
+597 YMSQFDK

>member
-1 MREAASRNRGC
+1 
-12 RFTCFAIMHRV
+12 
-23 LLLKVSSKGAD
+23 

-76 ILPAGD
+76 VLPAGD

-112 SMGTHIENDLRC
+112 GMGTHIENDLRC

-138 DNTKTGQLLSRII
+138 DNAKTGQLLSRLI
-151 SDISEIGDLV
+151 SDISEVGDLV

-197 IIKTGGTIILNRRM
+197 VVKTGGTIILNRRM
-211 KTTFRKARETM
+211 KTTFRSAREKM

-233 NAIRLVQSFC
+233 HAIRLVQSFC
-243 NEAAELK
+243 NEAVELK
-250 KFVAASNTLRNAQ
+250 KFTAASNTLRKAQ

-285 LVIIAAGSFFIMLGV
+285 LVIIAAGSFFIMLGI

-314 VFIRPIMQLTMLTE
+314 VFIRPIMQLTLLTE

-346 QPTVQ
+346 QSAVQ
-351 NRADAIEVAQVQ
+351 DRADAVEASQVQ
-363 GRVSFQHVDF
+363 GHVSFQHVDF
-373 SYNGG
+373 SYNGS
-378 DKVLQDFSLDIPQ
+378 DTVLHDFSLDIPQ

-404 KSSAASLLLRFYD
+404 KSSVASLLLRFYD
-417 IQQGAICLDGTDI
+417 IQQGAICLDETDI
-430 RQYTLASLRHNIGI
+430 RQYTLASLRHHIGI
-444 VQQDVF
+444 VPQDVF

-564 RHADRI
+564 RHADMI
-570 VVLTKEGICESGTHE
+570 VILTKDGIQERGTHE
-585 ELMTRQ
+585 ELMAHQ
-591 GVYYEL
+591 GLYYEL

>member
-1 MREAASRNRGC
+1 
-12 RFTCFAIMHRV
+12 
-23 LLLKVSSKGAD
+23 

-45 HTILAFVVMGSVLTA
+45 HTILFFVIAGSVLTA
-60 GMEISF
+60 GLEISF

-82 MIRLVHTA
+82 MLRLVHTA
-90 AVLFALYVSCLC
+90 AVLFILYVVCLC
-102 LSFCVSYFGR
+102 SSFCVSYFGR

-124 RLFAHIESMSFSFF
+124 RLFSHIESMSFSFF
-138 DNTKTGQLLSRII
+138 DNAKTGQLLSRII

-173 TMGGSAFFLFYI
+173 TMCGSAFFLFYI
-185 NWQLAF
+185 KWQLAI

-197 IIKTGGTIILNRRM
+197 LLKTAGTMILNRRM
-211 KTTFRKARETM
+211 KETFRTAREKM
-222 GIVSAQAMESL
+222 GLVSSQAMESL

-243 NEAAELK
+243 NEAVELK
-250 KFVAASNTLRNAQ
+250 KFVAASDKLRRAQ
-263 QRTFLFES
+263 QRTFMFEA

-300 MKLGDLVAFLMYLM
+300 MSLGDLVAFLMYLM

-328 RYQRGLAGYQRYA
+328 RYQRGLAGYRRYE
-341 ELMDT
+341 ELM
-346 QPTVQ
+346 
-351 NRADAIEVAQVQ
+351 AIEPDVADKTDAVEAGVIE
-363 GRVSFQHVDF
+363 GRVAFEDVSF
-373 SYNGG
+373 SYNGK
-378 DKVLQDFSLDIPQ
+378 DLVLRRFSLDIPR
-391 GKTVALVGPTGVG
+391 GKTVAIVGPTGAG
-404 KSSAASLLLRFYD
+404 KSSVASLLLRFYD
-417 IQQGAICLDGTDI
+417 IQSGCITLDGRDI
-430 RQYTLASLRHNIGI
+430 RQYTLASLRRSIGI

-462 GRPGAT
+462 GRPDAT
-468 EQEIREA
+468 EQEIIEA
-475 AKLAHAHEFI
+475 AKLADAHEFI
-485 MNLPDGYDSAIGE
+485 MKLPDGYDSAIGE

-542 QALQDLSAN
+542 QALQDLSHN
-551 RTTLIIAHRLATI
+551 RTTLVIAHRLATI

-570 VVLTKEGICESGTHE
+570 VVLTKDGICEEGTHD
-585 ELMTRQ
+585 ELMECK
-591 GVYYEL
+591 GLYYDL
-597 YTSQFKA
+597 YMSQFDK

>member
-1 MREAASRNRGC
+1 
-12 RFTCFAIMHRV
+12 
-23 LLLKVSSKGAD
+23 

-45 HTILAFVVMGSVLTA
+45 QNILFFVIAGSVLTA
-60 GMEISF
+60 GLEISF

-82 MIRLVHTA
+82 MVRLVHTA
-90 AVLFALYVSCLC
+90 AVLFILYVVCLC
-102 LSFCVSYFGR
+102 SSFCVSYFGR

-124 RLFAHIESMSFSFF
+124 RLFSHIESMSFSFF
-138 DNTKTGQLLSRII
+138 DNAKTGQLLSCII

-173 TMGGSAFFLFYI
+173 TMCGSAFFLFYI
-185 NWQLAF
+185 NWQLAI

-197 IIKTGGTIILNRRM
+197 LLKTAGTMILNRRM
-211 KTTFRKARETM
+211 KETFRIAREKM
-222 GIVSAQAMESL
+222 GLVSSQAMESL

-243 NEAAELK
+243 NEAVELK
-250 KFVAASNTLRNAQ
+250 KFVAASDKLRRAQ
-263 QRTFLFES
+263 QRTFMFEA

-300 MKLGDLVAFLMYLM
+300 MSLGDLVAFLMYLM

-328 RYQRGLAGYQRYA
+328 RYQRGLAGYRRYE
-341 ELMDT
+341 ELM
-346 QPTVQ
+346 
-351 NRADAIEVAQVQ
+351 AIEPDVADKPDAVEAGVIE
-363 GRVSFQHVDF
+363 GRVAFEDVSF
-373 SYNGG
+373 SYNGK
-378 DKVLQDFSLDIPQ
+378 DPVLRRFSLDIPR
-391 GKTVALVGPTGVG
+391 GKTIAIVGPTGAG
-404 KSSAASLLLRFYD
+404 KSSVASLLLRFYD
-417 IQQGAICLDGTDI
+417 IQSGRITLDGRDI
-430 RQYTLASLRHNIGI
+430 RQYTLSSLRRSIGI

-462 GRPGAT
+462 GRPDAT
-468 EQEIREA
+468 EQEIIEA
-475 AKLAHAHEFI
+475 AKLADAHEFI
-485 MNLPDGYDSAIGE
+485 MKLPDGYDSAIGE

-536 TERKIQ
+536 TERRIQ
-542 QALQDLSAN
+542 QALQDLSHN
-551 RTTLIIAHRLATI
+551 RTTLVIAHRLATI
-564 RHADRI
+564 RHADSI
-570 VVLTKEGICESGTHE
+570 VVLTKEGICEQGTHG
-585 ELMTRQ
+585 ELMERK
-591 GVYYEL
+591 GLYYEL
-597 YTSQFKA
+597 YMSQFDK

>member
-1 MREAASRNRGC
+1 
-12 RFTCFAIMHRV
+12 
-23 LLLKVSSKGAD
+23 

-45 HTILAFVVMGSVLTA
+45 HTILFFVIAGSVLTA
-60 GMEISF
+60 GLEISF

-82 MIRLVHTA
+82 MLRLVHTA
-90 AVLFALYVSCLC
+90 AVLFILYVVCLC
-102 LSFCVSYFGR
+102 SSFCVSYFGR

-124 RLFAHIESMSFSFF
+124 RLFSHIESMSFSFF
-138 DNTKTGQLLSRII
+138 DNAKTGQLLSRII

-173 TMGGSAFFLFYI
+173 TMCGSAFFLFYI
-185 NWQLAF
+185 NWQLAI

-197 IIKTGGTIILNRRM
+197 LLKTAGTMILNRRM
-211 KTTFRKARETM
+211 KETFRTAREKM
-222 GIVSAQAMESL
+222 GLVSSQAMESL

-243 NEAAELK
+243 NEAVELK
-250 KFVAASNTLRNAQ
+250 KFVAASDKLRRAQ
-263 QRTFLFES
+263 QRTFMFEA

-300 MKLGDLVAFLMYLM
+300 MSLGDLVAFLMYLM

-328 RYQRGLAGYQRYA
+328 RYQRGLAGYRRYE
-341 ELMDT
+341 ELM
-346 QPTVQ
+346 
-351 NRADAIEVAQVQ
+351 AIEPDVADKTDAVEAGVIE
-363 GRVSFQHVDF
+363 GRVAFEDVSF
-373 SYNGG
+373 SYNGK
-378 DKVLQDFSLDIPQ
+378 DLVLRRFSLDIPR
-391 GKTVALVGPTGVG
+391 GKTVAIVGPTGAG
-404 KSSAASLLLRFYD
+404 KSSVASLLLRFYD
-417 IQQGAICLDGTDI
+417 IQSGCITLDGRDI
-430 RQYTLASLRHNIGI
+430 RQYTLASLRRSIGI

-462 GRPGAT
+462 GRPDAT
-468 EQEIREA
+468 EQEIIEA
-475 AKLAHAHEFI
+475 AKLADAHEFI
-485 MNLPDGYDSAIGE
+485 MKLPDGYDSAIGE

-536 TERKIQ
+536 TERRIQ
-542 QALQDLSAN
+542 QALQDLSHN
-551 RTTLIIAHRLATI
+551 RTTLVIAHRLATI
-564 RHADRI
+564 RHADSI
-570 VVLTKEGICESGTHE
+570 VVLTKEGICEQGTHG
-585 ELMTRQ
+585 ELMERK
-591 GVYYEL
+591 GLYYEL
-597 YTSQFKA
+597 YMSQFDK

>member
-1 MREAASRNRGC
+1 
-12 RFTCFAIMHRV
+12 
-23 LLLKVSSKGAD
+23 
-34 MKRLWACYAPY
+34 MKRLWACYSPY
-45 HTILAFVVMGSVLTA
+45 HTILFFVIAGSVLTA
-60 GMEISF
+60 GLEISF

-82 MIRLVHTA
+82 MLRLVHTA
-90 AVLFALYVSCLC
+90 AVLFILYVVCLC
-102 LSFCVSYFGR
+102 SSFCVSYFGR

-124 RLFAHIESMSFSFF
+124 RLFSHIESMSFSFF
-138 DNTKTGQLLSRII
+138 DNAKTGQLLSRII

-173 TMGGSAFFLFYI
+173 TMCGSAFFLFYI
-185 NWQLAF
+185 NWQLAI

-197 IIKTGGTIILNRRM
+197 LLKTEGTMILNRRM
-211 KTTFRKARETM
+211 KETFRTAREKM
-222 GIVSAQAMESL
+222 GLVSSQAMESL

-243 NEAAELK
+243 NEAVELK
-250 KFVAASNTLRNAQ
+250 KFVAASDKLRRAQ
-263 QRTFLFES
+263 QRTFMFEA

-300 MKLGDLVAFLMYLM
+300 MSLGDLVAFLMYLM

-328 RYQRGLAGYQRYA
+328 RYQRGLAGYRRYE
-341 ELMDT
+341 ELM
-346 QPTVQ
+346 
-351 NRADAIEVAQVQ
+351 AIEPDVADKTDAVEAGVIE
-363 GRVSFQHVDF
+363 GRVAFEDVSF
-373 SYNGG
+373 SYNGK
-378 DKVLQDFSLDIPQ
+378 DLVLRRFSLDIPR
-391 GKTVALVGPTGVG
+391 GKTVAIVGPTGAG
-404 KSSAASLLLRFYD
+404 KSSVASLLLRFYD
-417 IQQGAICLDGTDI
+417 IQSGCITLDGRDI
-430 RQYTLASLRHNIGI
+430 RQYTLASLRRSIGI

-462 GRPGAT
+462 GRPDAT
-468 EQEIREA
+468 EQEIIEA
-475 AKLAHAHEFI
+475 AKLADAHEFI
-485 MNLPDGYDSAIGE
+485 MKLPDGYDSAIGE

-542 QALQDLSAN
+542 QALQDLSHN
-551 RTTLIIAHRLATI
+551 RTTLVIAHRLATI
-564 RHADRI
+564 RHADSI
-570 VVLTKEGICESGTHE
+570 VVLTKEGICEQGTHG
-585 ELMTRQ
+585 ELMERK
-591 GVYYEL
+591 GLYYEL
-597 YTSQFKA
+597 YMSQFDK